1 MNSRGGSTCII
12 AKSTASRS
20 NQYLRA
26 GKRISLSLLILP
38 WIKSFFPPEKL
49 GQGAM
54 SRTAVWY
61 MVRRRAADAGIETAI
76 GCHTFRATGITDYLT
91 NGGRIEVAQRM
102 AGHSNAKTTGLYDRR
117 NDDISV
123 GEVERIGI

>member
-1 MNSRGGSTCII
+1 MPCHHKLEGYLDVYIDAADI
-12 AKSTASRS
+12 ASDRKGPLFRS
-20 NQYLRA
+20 A
-26 GKRISLSLLILP
+26 IGKTGVLSDKP
-38 WIKSFFPPEKL
+38 
-49 GQGAM
+49 M
-54 SRTAVWY
+54 SRVDVWY
-61 MVRRRAADAGIETAI
+61 MIRRRASDAGIETAI

-91 NGGRIEVAQRM
+91 NGGRIEVAQKM